1 MSLGGAGGGG
11 GGGKEKK
18 KITTKLKRRQK
29 KKLHMYI
36 WQFIPSNITS
46 EHAKMLSHT
55 QSLHLG
61 HQGGSL

>member
-11 GGGKEKK
+11 GGRKGVKNLKSKQTSSKK
-18 KITTKLKRRQK
+18 QI
-29 KKLHMYI
+29 LHMYI